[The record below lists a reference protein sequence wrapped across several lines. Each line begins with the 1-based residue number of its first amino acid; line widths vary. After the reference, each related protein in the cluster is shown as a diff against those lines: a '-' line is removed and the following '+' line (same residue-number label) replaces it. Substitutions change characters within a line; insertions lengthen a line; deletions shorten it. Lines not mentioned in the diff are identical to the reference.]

1 MVALYKIQC
10 CQAAKS
16 TSSPFTIFSSLPDGP
31 GSVRQGSVENKQR
44 TGKSPRMQLH
54 SGAFSLRNET
64 GNRRSSYSVGQAGNY
79 SSETETAGQS
89 AEQYEIR
96 AAKRHTLLLHS
107 SLFVIHFQKSRA
119 GSTKSV
125 KSEK

>member
-1 MVALYKIQC
+1 METISPKILE
-10 CQAAKS
+10 KV
-16 TSSPFTIFSSLPDGP
+16 SSDPAFRKKWGLLLNFRFATAP
-31 GSVRQGSVENKQR
+31 
-44 TGKSPRMQLH
+44 
-54 SGAFSLRNET
+54 FSLRNET